1 MSILKETESH
11 ATTREVDFLN
21 KIEAVRTILSEKGFD
36 GVEIKSQANFS
47 YLTRGRG
54 FIGLASTAAC
64 GSLFITLDRIFLV
77 SENIEIMRL
86 YKEQLDSNPSVEPI
100 GFPWN
105 EPKKRDLIVNEITEG
120 LNLATEEEL
129 ASEIFKLR
137 SVMTPYDRE
146 EYQKLCYETA
156 VLIEETCMNIQKGI
170 SDYELAGEISNKLW
184 SNNIEPITTL
194 IAFDQRALNYRHPVM
209 AGAQLENYALVGI
222 CGRRNGLIVSISRD
236 VLLKNDDEMVLKHEK
251 CAMVNAAFLSG
262 LKAGNTLEKVFERGL
277 MEYEKQGYPLE
288 YKEHH
293 QGGLTG
299 FIPRE
304 LRANYGSTHMVRHN
318 EAYAFNPTIQGSKC
332 EDTVLVTE
340 KGINVMTYTGN
351 YAYVTCDI
359 DGEKFVMPT
368 VYVVND

>member
-1 MSILKETESH
+1 MR
-11 ATTREVDFLN
+11 REKDFSN
-21 KIEAVRTILSEKGFD
+21 KIEAVRNILKEKGFD

-47 YLTRGRG
+47 FLTRGRG

-64 GSLFITLDRIFLV
+64 GSLFITLDRICLV

-86 YKEQLDSNPSVEPI
+86 YKEQLNANPSVEPI
-100 GFPWN
+100 GYPWH
-105 EPKKRDLIVNEITEG
+105 ESEKRDAVVKEITAG
-120 LNLATEEEL
+120 LKLATEQEL
-129 ASEIFKLR
+129 EAEIFKIR
-137 SVMTPYDRE
+137 SLLSPYDRE
-146 EYQKLCYETA
+146 EFAKLSSETA
-156 VLIEETCMNIQKGI
+156 VLIEETCMNIQKGV

-184 SNNIEPITTL
+184 RNNIEPITIL
-194 IAFDQRALNYRHPVM
+194 IAFDQRALDYRHPVM
-209 AGAQLENYALVGI
+209 AGAKLENYALVGV

-236 VLLKNDDEMVLKHEK
+236 VLLENDAEMVRKHEK

-262 LKAGNTLEKVFERGL
+262 LKQGNSLEKVFEKGL
-277 MEYEKQGYPLE
+277 MEYEKQGYPFE

-304 LRANYGSTHMVRHN
+304 LRANVGCTHLVREN

-340 KGINVMTYTGN
+340 TGIDVMTYTGN

-359 DGEKFVMPT
+359 DGEKFVVPT
-368 VYVVND
+368 VYVLNN